1 MSLISSIYDFI
12 GGDIATIFGY
22 ELSYLEFFA
31 VITSFIGVAL
41 GITGKRITWPWWAIS
56 SVLYGVLF
64 IQWELFA
71 SAALQ
76 IVFIIAAVLGW
87 FGWEPSGA
95 KPGAVK
101 NKQRVLILIAITLST
116 LVLAPI
122 LKTMGAASTYVDAV
136 LFFGSLA
143 AQILMV
149 YEKYENWPLW
159 LVVDAGYTA
168 LYASQKLLFTSLL
181 YAAFTVLAA
190 MGWSKWYA
198 AHRSAIR
205 SL

>member
-1 MSLISSIYDFI
+1 MPSIYSFLS
-12 GGDIATIFGY
+12 ANLANIFGY
-22 ELSYLEFFA
+22 DLSYLEFFA
-31 VITSFIGVAL
+31 VLTSFVGVAL
-41 GITGKRITWPWWAIS
+41 GITGKRITWPWWALS
-56 SVLYGVLF
+56 SILYGVLF

-76 IVFIIAAVLGW
+76 IVFIVAAVIGW

-95 KPGAVK
+95 EPSAIK
-101 NKQRVLILIAITLST
+101 NRERALILAAIILAT
-116 LVLAPI
+116 LVLAPV
-122 LKTMGAASTYVDAV
+122 LKSMGAASTYVDAV
-136 LFFGSLA
+136 LFFGSLS

-149 YEKYENWPLW
+149 FEKYENWSLW
-159 LVVDAGYTA
+159 LIVDAGYTA
-168 LYASQKLLFTSLL
+168 LYASQDLLFTSLL

>member
-1 MSLISSIYDFI
+1 MSSIYNFFS
-12 GGDIATIFGY
+12 GNLATVFGY

-56 SVLYGVLF
+56 SLLYGILF

-76 IVFIIAAVLGW
+76 VIFIIAAVIGW

-95 KPGAVK
+95 RPSALN
-101 NKQRVLILIAITLST
+101 NKYRAGIFLAIILATLA
-116 LVLAPI
+116 LAPI
-122 LKTMGAASTYVDAV
+122 LKSMGAASTYVDAI

-159 LVVDAGYTA
+159 LIVDAGYTA

-181 YAAFTVLAA
+181 YAGFTVLAA

>member
-1 MSLISSIYDFI
+1 MPSIYSFLS
-12 GGDIATIFGY
+12 ANLANIFGY
-22 ELSYLEFFA
+22 DLSYLEFFA
-31 VITSFIGVAL
+31 VLTSFVGVAL
-41 GITGKRITWPWWAIS
+41 GITGKRITWPWWALS
-56 SVLYGVLF
+56 SILYGVLF

-76 IVFIIAAVLGW
+76 IVFIVAAVIGW

-95 KPGAVK
+95 EPSAIK
-101 NKQRVLILIAITLST
+101 NRERALILAAIILAT
-116 LVLAPI
+116 LVLAPV
-122 LKTMGAASTYVDAV
+122 LKSMGAASTYVDAV
-136 LFFGSLA
+136 LFFGSLS

-149 YEKYENWPLW
+149 FEKYENWSLW
-159 LVVDAGYTA
+159 LIIDAGYTA
-168 LYASQKLLFTSLL
+168 LYASQDLLFTSLL

-190 MGWSKWYA
+190 LGWSKWYA

>member
-22 ELSYLEFFA
+22 ELSCLEFFA

-116 LVLAPI
+116 LALAPI

>member
-1 MSLISSIYDFI
+1 MSSIYNFLI
-12 GGDIATIFGY
+12 GNLATIFGY

-31 VITSFIGVAL
+31 VIASFIGVAL
-41 GITGKRITWPWWAIS
+41 GITGKRITWPWWALS
-56 SVLYGVLF
+56 SALYGVLF

-76 IVFIIAAVLGW
+76 IVFIVAAVIGW

-95 KPGAVK
+95 RPGAVK
-101 NKQRVLILIAITLST
+101 NKQRTIILIAIVVATLA
-116 LVLAPI
+116 LAPI
-122 LKTMGAASTYVDAV
+122 LKSLGAASTYVDAI
-136 LFFGSLA
+136 LFFGSLS